1 MRKTLTL
8 LVASTAL
15 TAAIGIPAW
24 SAMQAPADA
33 GLRPLA
39 ALFEESPQA
48 MPLVLASDDD
58 DDERRWRE
66 GARRGHDDDDD
77 DEDDEDEDDDDDDDD
92 DDCDD
97 DDDDDCRGGARNPA
111 PAGTVAPPQNGLF
124 GNGAPP
130 RVQVN

>member
-1 MRKTLTL
+1 MKKTLTL

-15 TAAIGIPAW
+15 TAAIGVPAW
-24 SAMQAPADA
+24 SAMQAPAD
-33 GLRPLA
+33 GVLRPIA
-39 ALFEESPQA
+39 ALFDDSSRA

-58 DDERRWRE
+58 DDDRWRD
-66 GARRGHDDDDD
+66 GSRRGHDDDDD
-77 DEDDEDEDDDDDDDD
+77 DD
-92 DDCDD
+92 DDCDDD

-130 RVQVN
+130 QVQVN

>member
-15 TAAIGIPAW
+15 TAAIGAPAW
-24 SAMQAPADA
+24 SAMKVPADGA
-33 GLRPLA
+33 VRPLA
-39 ALFEESPQA
+39 ALVGDAPHP

-58 DDERRWRE
+58 DDDDHRRE
-66 GARRGHDDDDD
+66 GSRHGH
-77 DEDDEDEDDDDDDDD
+77 DDDDDDD

-97 DDDDDCRGGARNPA
+97 DDDDDDDCRGAARNPA
-111 PAGTVAPPQNGLF
+111 PAGTATPPRNGLF

-130 RVQVN
+130 QVRVN

>member
-1 MRKTLTL
+1 MKKTLTL

-15 TAAIGIPAW
+15 TAAIGVPAW
-24 SAMQAPADA
+24 SAMQAAAD
-33 GLRPLA
+33 GSLRPVA
-39 ALFEESPQA
+39 ARVENAPRA

-58 DDERRWRE
+58 DDGGRLWWK

-77 DEDDEDEDDDDDDDD
+77 EDEDDD
-92 DDCDD
+92 CDD
-97 DDDDDCRGGARNPA
+97 GDNCRGGARNPA

-130 RVQVN
+130 QVQVN